1 MFLCLLMLKLAH
13 LKQKTKI
20 YVRIGNY
27 LFAHQIFD
35 GQSDGYRISMIN
47 PQTVQCCQVYH

>member
-47 PQTVQCCQVYH
+47 PQTVRCCQVYH